1 MWKYEGER
9 LEYVATH
16 MVNRPECVFK
26 ILLLVTA
33 YCLTLAEGS
42 NYRLHLLILSNSD
55 NTKVAGN
62 ETNVITWT
70 RRGLIVDP
78 LICGIFKV

>member
-26 ILLLVTA
+26 TA
-33 YCLTLAEGS
+33 YSITLAEGS
-42 NYRLHLLILSNSD
+42 NYRLHLLILSYSD

-62 ETNVITWT
+62 GTNVITWT
-70 RRGLIVDP
+70 RRELIVDP
-78 LICGIFKV
+78 LCGIFKV